1 MRRGPDR
8 RPPATEAAGPA
19 WIAGVHPVHEALL
32 AAPAEVREVL
42 VAREAEARRL
52 APIRQAAAAAGVPVA
67 LRDRT
72 DLTRLVG
79 HDRHQGV
86 AARLRGLPGYVALED
101 LLARV
106 EADRAA
112 GRPALLVLLDGIVDP
127 QNLGAIIRSAE
138 GAGAQGVV
146 IPRDRA
152 VGLTAAAVRASAGA
166 AHHLPVARVTNL
178 VAAMATLADR
188 GVWSVGTVA
197 PGPGAGEGAQA
208 YHEADLAGDLAL
220 VVGAEGRGLRRLVA
234 ERCDRL
240 VTIPLHGRVAS
251 LNASAAAAVLLF
263 EAQRQRRAGGR

>member
-19 WIAGVHPVHEALL
+19 LIAGVHPVHEALL

-42 VAREAEARRL
+42 VAREGEARRL
-52 APIRQAAAAAGVPVA
+52 APIRQAAAAAGVPVT
-67 LRDRT
+67 LRDRA

-86 AARLRGLPGYVALED
+86 VARLRGLPAYVALED

-127 QNLGAIIRSAE
+127 QNLGAIVRSAE

-152 VGLTAAAVRASAGA
+152 AGLTAATVRASAGA

-178 VAAMATLADR
+178 VAAMATLADH
-188 GVWSVGTVA
+188 GIWTVGTIA
-197 PGPGAGEGAQA
+197 PGSTHAVEP
-208 YHEADLAGDLAL
+208 YDEADLAGDLAL
-220 VVGAEGRGLRRLVA
+220 VIGAEGRGLRRLVA

-263 EAQRQRRAGGR
+263 EAQRQRRRGG